1 MTLKANI
8 GGSHLDEFLLRKE
21 SLHSSPHCLCGR
33 LDGRSQYFLHYIY
46 SSGVVDKRLEC
57 ILERVGEILRL
68 FYTAT
73 MVFVVVVVFFFW
85 GGGVD
90 SVSSRC
96 SGENAAHP

>member
-46 SSGVVDKRLEC
+46 SSDVVDKRLEC

-73 MVFVVVVVFFFW
+73 MVFVVVVVVVFFF
-85 GGGVD
+85 GGVD